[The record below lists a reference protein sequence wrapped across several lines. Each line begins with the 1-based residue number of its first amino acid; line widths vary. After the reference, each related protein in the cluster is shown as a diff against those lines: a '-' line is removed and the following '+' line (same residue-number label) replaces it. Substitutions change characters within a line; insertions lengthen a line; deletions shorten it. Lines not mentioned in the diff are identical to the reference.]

1 MKDRKK
7 IQKKYKWNLEDI
19 YKSWKD
25 WEKDIDL
32 LQSMMNDIQKY
43 KNKLSKSAKT
53 FINFKKEMEKISIL
67 LEKIYLYPYL
77 LKDLDSTDEETS
89 VRMQKIENI
98 YMNFSISMSWVD
110 PEILSIPKEKMI
122 SWIEKNKNL
131 KEYEF
136 NLMELYR
143 LQEHI
148 LSDDKEKLISYF
160 GQYMGIPSDL
170 YGELS
175 ISDIKWNSI
184 KLSTGE
190 KVEVSNGV
198 YSRILS
204 TNRNQNDRKKAFQAL
219 YKSYDNTKNTFAA
232 IYRSIL
238 YRNIASAKARNF
250 KSVLSMFLENKNIPE
265 SVFLSLIESASNNT
279 EPLRRY
285 INLRKKYLKLK
296 EYHYYDNSI
305 NILEYDKKFDYE
317 EAKKIVLNSV
327 SVLGKDYSDK
337 MNRALSDGWLD
348 VFETKNKR
356 SGAYSIN
363 IYDIHPYMLLNYQE
377 TLDDVFTL
385 AHELGH
391 TMHTILSNE
400 NQPYETSDYT
410 IFVAEV
416 ASTFNERLLLD
427 YMLENSNDSYEK
439 IALLEQSLGNFV
451 GTYYIQSLFANYEYL
466 AHSMVER
473 GESITPDIL
482 SSIMFDLFKKYFGDT
497 VKIDELQKIIWAR
510 IPHFYNSPFY
520 VYQYATS
527 FSASSKL
534 YSNIKKDKKNIEKYL
549 NLLKSGGNDHPMNQL
564 KKAGVDLSK
573 KSSFDVIGEEFSK
586 LLDIFE
592 NELNKITK

>member
-143 LQEHI
+143 LQEYI

-204 TNRNQNDRKKAFQAL
+204 TNRNQNDRKKAFQA
-219 YKSYDNTKNTFAA
+219 YIKVT
-232 IYRSIL
+232 IIL
-238 YRNIASAKARNF
+238 K
-250 KSVLSMFLENKNIPE
+250 
-265 SVFLSLIESASNNT
+265 T
-279 EPLRRY
+279 
-285 INLRKKYLKLK
+285 
-296 EYHYYDNSI
+296 
-305 NILEYDKKFDYE
+305 
-317 EAKKIVLNSV
+317 
-327 SVLGKDYSDK
+327 
-337 MNRALSDGWLD
+337 
-348 VFETKNKR
+348 
-356 SGAYSIN
+356 
-363 IYDIHPYMLLNYQE
+363 
-377 TLDDVFTL
+377 
-385 AHELGH
+385 
-391 TMHTILSNE
+391 
-400 NQPYETSDYT
+400 
-410 IFVAEV
+410 
-416 ASTFNERLLLD
+416 LLLL
-427 YMLENSNDSYEK
+427 Y
-439 IALLEQSLGNFV
+439 
-451 GTYYIQSLFANYEYL
+451 T
-466 AHSMVER
+466 
-473 GESITPDIL
+473 
-482 SSIMFDLFKKYFGDT
+482 DLFF
-497 VKIDELQKIIWAR
+497 
-510 IPHFYNSPFY
+510 
-520 VYQYATS
+520 
-527 FSASSKL
+527 
-534 YSNIKKDKKNIEKYL
+534 IE
-549 NLLKSGGNDHPMNQL
+549 
-564 KKAGVDLSK
+564 
-573 KSSFDVIGEEFSK
+573 I
-586 LLDIFE
+586 
-592 NELNKITK
+592 